1 MHTFRNNSFLR
12 LRSRISPL
20 LLLWALQQALVLP
33 GPIIQG
39 NTCTRQFLD
48 QLFKIIFARNWN
60 VGVFVTIICSINY
73 MWTGVPSVHILIC
86 EFIFDPTD
94 KIYSFNFSIFCW
106 QIEIKGINKCIW
118 LERVLL
124 MRLNPCL
131 KMKFFQ
137 LANATPF

>member
-12 LRSRISPL
+12 LRSSISPL

-39 NTCTRQFLD
+39 NTCTRRFLN
-48 QLFKIIFARNWN
+48 QLFNMSFARNWN
-60 VGVFVTIICSINY
+60 VSVLLTIICNVI
-73 MWTGVPSVHILIC
+73 IC
-86 EFIFDPTD
+86 EQEYLQFIDWYVNSSLIPQTKSIVSNFQ
-94 KIYSFNFSIFCW
+94 SFVDEL
-106 QIEIKGINKCIW
+106 EIKGIKKCIW
-118 LERVLL
+118 LKRVLP
-124 MRLNPCL
+124 MRLNPSS